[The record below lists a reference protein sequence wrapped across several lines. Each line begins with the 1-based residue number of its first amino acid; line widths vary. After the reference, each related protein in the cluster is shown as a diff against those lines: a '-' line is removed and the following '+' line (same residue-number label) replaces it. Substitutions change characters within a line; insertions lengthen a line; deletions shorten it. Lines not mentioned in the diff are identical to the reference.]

1 MEVNKIYQGDCIKR
15 LSQLESNSVDLI
27 YFEKS
32 MNLVIVGNH

>member
-27 YFEKS
+27 YFDI
-32 MNLVIVGNH
+32 L